1 MNTSAGNAAVRFHL
15 PGSWAGALAI
25 FLFGSAPA
33 YSATDFFESARALK
47 AQLSAQVMPYW
58 FDTAQDKEHGGY
70 LLADDL
76 KSRGVAKEKQLVSQA
91 RMGLGF
97 SHAPRQGV
105 SDRPRHYL
113 QAAAHGP
120 PVL

>member
-15 PGSWAGALAI
+15 PGSLAGALAI

-58 FDTAQDKEHGGY
+58 FDTAQDKEHGGGR
-70 LLADDL
+70 LLRRVEAR
-76 KSRGVAKEKQLVSQA
+76 RGA
-91 RMGLGF
+91 RGKARRWPGPNGL
-97 SHAPRQGV
+97 APA
-105 SDRPRHYL
+105 P
-113 QAAAHGP
+113 
-120 PVL
+120 